1 MAITPRIDTDE
12 TQISR
17 MLDIQDEH
25 PDKLLH
31 RAITEATIG
40 AAFEV
45 HRELGYGFLERVYQ
59 RALQVELSRRGLSV
73 EIEKRIRVQYKGV
86 VVGDYDADLIVDE
99 CVAVE
104 IKINPYYDKRDE
116 AQLLNE
122 LKATGLKVGL
132 LLNFG
137 RSKVEYK
144 RLVF

>member
-1 MAITPRIDTDE
+1 
-12 TQISR
+12 
-17 MLDIQDEH
+17 MLEIEGEH

-31 RAITEATIG
+31 RATTEAIIG

-59 RALQVELSRRGLSV
+59 RALQVELKRRGV
-73 EIEKRIRVQYKGV
+73 AAEIEKCIQVQYKGV
-86 VVGDYDADLIVDE
+86 IVGDYDADLIVDG

-104 IKINPYYDKRDE
+104 IKIKPQYDKRDE

-137 RSKVEYK
+137 RTKVEYK